1 MECDTDALLG
11 QFEAYTR
18 ILKKYFTDSGID
30 DFLEDF
36 GTRLVTCPRGLTQTD
51 GGVYGDLVSFSSKV
65 AIKSAEISEGVC
77 EKESAI
83 RVALVHEIGK
93 LGTLEN
99 ELFVEQDSKWHRE
112 KLGQNFK
119 YSENSQ
125 KMSVG
130 HRTLF
135 LLQSYK
141 IALSR
146 DEWQTVL
153 LSQGMHFPENAF
165 YGNEKSPLTSV
176 ILFARDLVNNNA

>member
-1 MECDTDALLG
+1 MECDTDILIG
-11 QFEAYTR
+11 QYDSYKK
-18 ILKKYFTDSGID
+18 ILKKYFTDPGID
-30 DFLEDF
+30 NFLEDF
-36 GTRLVTCPRGLTQTD
+36 GTRLVTCPRGLTDED
-51 GGVYGDLVSFSSKV
+51 GGNYGDLVAFSSKV
-65 AIKSAEISEGVC
+65 AIKAAEISEGLC

-99 ELFVEQDSKWHRE
+99 ELFVEQESKCQRE

-119 YSENSQ
+119 YAEDSQ
-125 KMSVG
+125 KMAVG

-135 LLQSYK
+135 LLQQYK
-141 IALSR
+141 IVLSR

-165 YGNEKSPLTSV
+165 YGREKSALTSV
-176 ILFARDLVNNNA
+176 ILFSTDIVGKSV

>member
-1 MECDTDALLG
+1 MECDTDVLISKYDSYKKAV
-11 QFEAYTR
+11 
-18 ILKKYFTDSGID
+18 KKYFKDPGID
-30 DFLEDF
+30 SLLEDF
-36 GTRLVTCPRGLTQTD
+36 GTRLVTCPRGLSSD
-51 GGVYGDLVSFSSKV
+51 EGGNYGDLIDFSSKV
-65 AIKSAEISEGVC
+65 ALKAAEFSAGVC
-77 EKESAI
+77 NKQSAI
-83 RVALVHEIGK
+83 RVGLIHELGK

-125 KMSVG
+125 KCTTG

-135 LLQSYK
+135 LLQHYK
-141 IALSR
+141 IVLSR

-165 YGNEKSPLTSV
+165 YGNEKTGLTSV
-176 ILFARDLVNNNA
+176 ILFARDIVS